1 MIDFWITHFFYKK
14 HFYYKQHFYK
24 QCQTE
29 ICENSTES

>member
-29 ICENSTES
+29 IWENSTES